1 MGKQIPQLNV
11 FGEVIPATTHLH
23 QFGDGQNFDCVH
35 SDDLYGALLIY
46 TIPQH
51 TFHCQE
57 RPGAQMLTSNEAQM
71 FNDTRQKKDEWL
83 RPPHP
88 PSPPSPLPILGT
100 CTARVQTVAKIL
112 LNESRHGSGTLLL
125 REASKEQRLDG

>member
-71 FNDTRQKKDEWL
+71 FNDTRQKKNECL
-83 RPPHP
+83 LPPHP
-88 PSPPSPLPILGT
+88 PSPPPSSSSSSSSTDSWDLHCQG
-100 CTARVQTVAKIL
+100 A
-112 LNESRHGSGTLLL
+112 NSG
-125 REASKEQRLDG
+125 EDFA